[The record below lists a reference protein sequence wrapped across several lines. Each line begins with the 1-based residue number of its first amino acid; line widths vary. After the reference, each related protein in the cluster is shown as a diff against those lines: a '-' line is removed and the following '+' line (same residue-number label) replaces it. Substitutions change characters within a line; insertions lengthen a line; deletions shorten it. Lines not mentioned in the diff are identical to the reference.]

1 MTSGRKVKKQWGD
14 SIVTQLPTQLLV
26 EFTNLNHKTLKHF
39 LGVNHHVEAIQ
50 TICFSKLQ
58 GSTPLK
64 IWSILWNV
72 EAKTRHKWRQESV
85 SNPNYRAL
93 FTFGPKIIS
102 GHSRGLP
109 YWRNGWSQMFV
120 SKSYSAEMKSNFLE
134 IILNNVVRSLTAW
147 MFNFLISQHCSCR

>member
-26 EFTNLNHKTLKHF
+26 EFTNLNHKTLKQF

-50 TICFSKLQ
+50 AICFSKLLR
-58 GSTPLK
+58 STPLK
-64 IWSILWNV
+64 IGSIVWNF
-72 EAKTRHKWRQESV
+72 EAKTRHTWRQESV

-93 FTFGPKIIS
+93 FTFGQKIS
-102 GHSRGLP
+102 QHLRGLP
-109 YWRNGWSQMFV
+109 YWRNGWSQMLV

-134 IILNNVVRSLTAW
+134 IILNNVVRSLTTW
-147 MFNFLISQHCSCR
+147 MFNFLTLQHCSCR